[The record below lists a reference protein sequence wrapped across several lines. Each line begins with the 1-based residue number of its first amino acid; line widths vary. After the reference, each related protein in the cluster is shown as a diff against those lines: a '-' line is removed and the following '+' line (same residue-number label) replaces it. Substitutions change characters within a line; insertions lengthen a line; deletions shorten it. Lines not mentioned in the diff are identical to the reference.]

1 MSIQSTIVATI
12 ASLGI
17 SSVTFAQ
24 VVADFFPGQNVT
36 AYDAAAQD
44 EFGESVALD
53 GNYAIIGSDN
63 DDTFMGCA
71 YIFERQAGGDWNQ
84 VQRLI
89 STERAEGDFFGCSV
103 AISGD
108 LAVVGARG
116 EDGSS
121 TNSGA
126 IYIFERQFNGTWEQ
140 VARLTGDDTGSGDQ
154 LGCSVA
160 ISGEL
165 VLAGAKSHFVS
176 GTRAGSAYLFERSI
190 SGNWSQALEFNAP
203 VIVENAEFGSAV
215 VLEGTTALIGAHSDL
230 HDGARTGSA
239 YVFQLLDNGLWSSP
253 ITLNAS
259 DGSDGDRFGYSL
271 GLSGDCA
278 VISAYYSTADA
289 TNSGS
294 AYVFDLQADGT
305 WEETAKLTASDAD
318 TSDFFAKTTAI
329 EGDIILVGAY
339 ADNDN
344 GPNSG
349 SAYMFQKRSDGSWY
363 EAHKFIH
370 PNGDEYQS
378 YGHKVAIF
386 DNTAMIS
393 VYRDNDPDIGAG
405 TGSVFFHDIYNAINL
420 DYNNRPYTTLSAAI
434 ADALSDENLAV
445 RSDAFD
451 LSGIIDATQNR
462 LNFIAV
468 EPINIHDELMFL
480 PGSGSAF
487 LESNDVAE
495 AGWLLSGRLIAPSD
509 GSLLFNSIDT
519 GTGGQLHQNDCS
531 LLVNGPM
538 QNSGGVNYL
547 SDEILAM
554 EVATGANGVNRVIRE
569 TEVLGDYLNDGTT
582 VVHRGTLYIY
592 GDLNGGGTMLGDVDT
607 GPGRSGGEPPAP
619 GDGFAIGGS
628 SALGADA
635 SLRMLDFDWTLG
647 IGGDADWAINANDR
661 FAMSGAT
668 IELTGLNTGLQSLEL
683 MSLDMGA
690 DAVG

>member
-126 IYIFERQFNGTWEQ
+126 IYIFERQFNGTWEE
-140 VARLTGDDTGSGDQ
+140 VARLIADDGGSNDQ

-165 VLAGAKSHFVS
+165 VLAGAKTHFVN
-176 GTRAGSAYLFERSI
+176 GTRTGSAYLFERSI
-190 SGNWSQALEFNAP
+190 TGSWSQVMEFNAP
-203 VIVENAEFGSAV
+203 VIVEDAEFGSAV
-215 VLEGTTALIGAHSDL
+215 ALEGTTALIGANWDRQ
-230 HDGARTGSA
+230 DGIKTGAA
-239 YVFQLLDNGLWSSP
+239 YVYQRLENDLWGAP

-259 DGSDGDRFGYSL
+259 DGADGDRFGYSL
-271 GLSGDCA
+271 GLSEDSA
-278 VISAYYSTADA
+278 VIGAYFNAEDVE
-289 TNSGS
+289 NSGS

-349 SAYMFQKRSDGSWY
+349 SA
-363 EAHKFIH
+363 
-370 PNGDEYQS
+370 
-378 YGHKVAIF
+378 
-386 DNTAMIS
+386 
-393 VYRDNDPDIGAG
+393 
-405 TGSVFFHDIYNAINL
+405 
-420 DYNNRPYTTLSAAI
+420 
-434 ADALSDENLAV
+434 
-445 RSDAFD
+445 
-451 LSGIIDATQNR
+451 
-462 LNFIAV
+462 
-468 EPINIHDELMFL
+468 
-480 PGSGSAF
+480 
-487 LESNDVAE
+487 
-495 AGWLLSGRLIAPSD
+495 
-509 GSLLFNSIDT
+509 
-519 GTGGQLHQNDCS
+519 
-531 LLVNGPM
+531 
-538 QNSGGVNYL
+538 
-547 SDEILAM
+547 
-554 EVATGANGVNRVIRE
+554 
-569 TEVLGDYLNDGTT
+569 
-582 VVHRGTLYIY
+582 
-592 GDLNGGGTMLGDVDT
+592 
-607 GPGRSGGEPPAP
+607 
-619 GDGFAIGGS
+619 
-628 SALGADA
+628 
-635 SLRMLDFDWTLG
+635 
-647 IGGDADWAINANDR
+647 
-661 FAMSGAT
+661 
-668 IELTGLNTGLQSLEL
+668 
-683 MSLDMGA
+683 
-690 DAVG
+690 